1 MENLVIFTQED
12 FDIFTIEGLD
22 SRMSEIRKKI
32 QPKFRKIATAISRD
46 LSPIVDGE
54 TLPVHIAQ
62 HLRRTKNPPQDTWCA
77 IGGDKRGYKKYPHFQ
92 LGLYHSHLF
101 IWLAFIDNPQF
112 EKEMAQSFIDNKT
125 IIQSL
130 SSDFVVSF
138 DHTKAS
144 VQIIDEDELTKG
156 LVRWRDNKK
165 GEFLVGRQLNAAHSV
180 LKDSE
185 AFYTFVLE
193 TYETLLPIY
202 KQAFQAYPSKL

>member
-1 MENLVIFTQED
+1 MKNVVVFTQED
-12 FDIFTIEGLD
+12 FDIFAIEGLD
-22 SRMSEIRKKI
+22 SRMNEIRKKI
-32 QPKFRKIATAISRD
+32 QPKFKKIGTDISKD
-46 LSPIVDGE
+46 LSLLLGDE

-125 IIQSL
+125 VIQSL
-130 SSDFVVSF
+130 PSDFVVSY
-138 DHTKAS
+138 DHTKEN
-144 VQIIDEDELTKG
+144 VQSIDESELRKN
-156 LVRWRDNKK
+156 LIRWRDSKK
-165 GEFLVGRQLNAAHSV
+165 GEFLVGRRLSAANPIF
-180 LKDSE
+180 KDSE

-193 TYETLLPIY
+193 TYKSLVPIY
-202 KQAFQAYPSKL
+202 KQAFQAYPN